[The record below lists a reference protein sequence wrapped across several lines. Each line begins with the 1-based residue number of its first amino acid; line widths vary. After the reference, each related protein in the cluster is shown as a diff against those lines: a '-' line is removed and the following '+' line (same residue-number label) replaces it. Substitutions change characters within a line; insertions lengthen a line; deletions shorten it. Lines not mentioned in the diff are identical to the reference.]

1 MLPLTRSHL
10 KILQLLLM
18 GGHPGRVWLA
28 IQLLVG
34 MFLTLGPTLAADM
47 PAGRPISPET
57 SLTEPS
63 TASQP
68 ETSQESL
75 PGHVETPLAPVAK
88 SPRIALVIGNKDYA
102 QAPLKNPLHDASDIR
117 DALLSVGFEVIYREN
132 ADVTAMTTAVREFR
146 ERIQEGGVAMVYY
159 SGHGAQAD
167 GINYLIPVG
176 ADIQS
181 SGELKARAYDAD
193 IILAEMAEVKSDVNI
208 LVLDACRNNPFLSHR
223 GSSGGL
229 ATMTATKGTIIAFAT
244 APGAIADDNAR
255 GGNGLYTHFLK
266 KHMIRKGLKI
276 EDVFKKV
283 REDVLKT
290 NPRQIPWESSS
301 LVGDFCLAGCEE
313 EKPSVI
319 HEPAA
324 LNPSS
329 SSSPG
334 NGPSTAQGV
343 PNGDAVSEK
352 SNGLGLTSLDLQRG
366 RCVTLSDGGYR
377 CIEPG
382 RWQTLGRPNLK
393 FAPEHQGEATEIL
406 YCASL
411 LTEEAQDNKC
421 MTREEAVHGL
431 KRCTPVAAPGHYRCH
446 SVEYW
451 LKSIL
456 ISNLSGS
463 ESTQSYTNEPIEKP
477 EAFECRPQSEGGMY
491 CARKEG
497 M

>member
-1 MLPLTRSHL
+1 MPF
-10 KILQLLLM
+10 QLMSAVFFAM
-18 GGHPGRVWLA
+18 GTA
-28 IQLLVG
+28 
-34 MFLTLGPTLAADM
+34 LAADE
-47 PAGRPISPET
+47 PKGASATPELGAPHEVT
-57 SLTEPS
+57 PQNTPTQADVSSVVLT
-63 TASQP
+63 Q
-68 ETSQESL
+68 
-75 PGHVETPLAPVAK
+75 VAPPAK

-146 ERIQEGGVAMVYY
+146 DKIQEGGVAMVYY

-193 IILAEMAEVKSDVNI
+193 IIVAEMAEARSDVNI
-208 LVLDACRNNPFLSHR
+208 LILDACRNNPFLSHR

-229 ATMTATKGTIIAFAT
+229 ATMTASKGTIIAFAT
-244 APGAIADDNAR
+244 APGAIADDNGR

-266 KHMIRKGLKI
+266 KYMTQKGLKI

-301 LVGDFCLAGCEE
+301 LVGEFCLAGCDEI
-313 EKPSVI
+313 KPI
-319 HEPAA
+319 ALTDAA
-324 LNPSS
+324 SPKSS
-329 SSSPG
+329 SGLASVTALANPQPIPPG
-334 NGPSTAQGV
+334 DPVQEENSGV
-343 PNGDAVSEK
+343 
-352 SNGLGLTSLDLQRG
+352 GLTSLDLQRG
-366 RCVTLSDGGYR
+366 RCITGGDGSYR
-377 CIEPG
+377 CIEPR
-382 RWQTLGRPNLK
+382 RWQTLGRPNLQ
-393 FAPEHQGEATEIL
+393 FAPEHIAEATEVIF
-406 YCASL
+406 CATL

-421 MTREEAVHGL
+421 MTREEAVKAL
-431 KRCTPVAAPGHYRCH
+431 KRCTPLATQGHYRCH
-446 SVEYW
+446 SVDYW

-463 ESTQSYTNEPIEKP
+463 ESTQTYTNEPLEKP
-477 EAFECRPQSEGGMY
+477 EAFECRPQAEGGMY
-491 CARKEG
+491 CARK
-497 M
+497 

>member
-1 MLPLTRSHL
+1 ME
-10 KILQLLLM
+10 LLLQVILIHGALSRASAIM
-18 GGHPGRVWLA
+18 RRYFLNDRGLGRVMLA
-28 IQLLVG
+28 LHLLIGIGV
-34 MFLTLGPTLAADM
+34 
-47 PAGRPISPET
+47 AGAVETAPLSPEVT
-57 SLTEPS
+57 VVHPSVELPSPALPSPSPTTES
-63 TASQP
+63 VSAS
-68 ETSQESL
+68 
-75 PGHVETPLAPVAK
+75 PLAK

-102 QAPLKNPLHDASDIR
+102 QAPLKNPIHDASDIR
-117 DALLSVGFEVIYREN
+117 DALLSLGFEVIYREN

-193 IILAEMAEVKSDVNI
+193 IIVAEMAEAKSDVNI
-208 LVLDACRNNPFLSHR
+208 LILDACRNNPFLSHR
-223 GSSGGL
+223 GNSGGL
-229 ATMTATKGTIIAFAT
+229 ATMTASKGTIIAFAT

-266 KHMIRKGLKI
+266 KHMTRKGLKI

-313 EKPSVI
+313 GKPSVAL
-319 HEPAA
+319 EQSAVNAAPVPAA
-324 LNPSS
+324 ASS
-329 SSSPG
+329 
-334 NGPSTAQGV
+334 NAQVTSTS
-343 PNGDAVSEK
+343 DAVQEK
-352 SNGLGLTSLDLQRG
+352 SSGLGLTSLDLQRG
-366 RCVTLSDGGYR
+366 RCLLGGDGSYR
-377 CIEPG
+377 CIEWG

-421 MTREEAVHGL
+421 LTREEAVNGL
-431 KRCTPVAAPGHYRCH
+431 KRCTPVATPGHYRCH

-491 CARKEG
+491 CARR
-497 M
+497 